1 MVLKSTKINTQKR
14 FKTVLSELVI
24 SFFNLTPNFIDSA
37 EIVLLLCDDGH
48 DQENSGVQYVEGT
61 AVSTPNGEGIIQ
73 SYNASTKLYSVAVGD
88 NVVELPRHSILII
101 QPTTESGSEEEEN
114 EGESPEES
122 PAVKEEEIENPEEEV
137 PIQVEVDGNSYSL
150 FSSIEP
156 VLPENIELIF
166 GGNTVYVFY
175 RLYCLL
181 YTRLQK
187 SRDLCATDL
196 YTEQNMTAHVV
207 ERTVDDQKDTS
218 STPTACERFV
228 DLMDTIIQLLRGELT
243 NQLFEQHCRQIL
255 GTSGYFLYTLDRVV
269 IGCIRQIQSILN
281 EKVSLEVVVGVHSII
296 YSQSLHNYLKQQ
308 GGVRP
313 TLYLHNTLRLI
324 GDSRVN
330 LFRMQYTENG
340 EKANDMIDGVM
351 EFWYVGCVHD
361 LERPAGT
368 LSDAFYKY
376 ANEYIQHI
384 AIETSVDDQV
394 IDASSPFLTRSKAK
408 ALNERED
415 KTEMD
420 EKDEFIPDQYDGELV
435 NKGGRKRKTTLNDED
450 NPSSKKMKL
459 CLC

>member
-1 MVLKSTKINTQKR
+1 M
-14 FKTVLSELVI
+14 
-24 SFFNLTPNFIDSA
+24 
-37 EIVLLLCDDGH
+37 
-48 DQENSGVQYVEGT
+48 
-61 AVSTPNGEGIIQ
+61 
-73 SYNASTKLYSVAVGD
+73 
-88 NVVELPRHSILII
+88 
-101 QPTTESGSEEEEN
+101 
-114 EGESPEES
+114 
-122 PAVKEEEIENPEEEV
+122 
-137 PIQVEVDGNSYSL
+137 
-150 FSSIEP
+150 
-156 VLPENIELIF
+156 
-166 GGNTVYVFY
+166 
-175 RLYCLL
+175 
-181 YTRLQK
+181 
-187 SRDLCATDL
+187 
-196 YTEQNMTAHVV
+196 
-207 ERTVDDQKDTS
+207 
-218 STPTACERFV
+218 
-228 DLMDTIIQLLRGELT
+228 
-243 NQLFEQHCRQIL
+243 
-255 GTSGYFLYTLDRVV
+255 
-269 IGCIRQIQSILN
+269 
-281 EKVSLEVVVGVHSII
+281 
-296 YSQSLHNYLKQQ
+296 HNYLKQQ